1 MSTLPNDRPQSGA
14 LAAISHAVRTGAA
27 APVVVLAMLSMVVVP
42 LPPFLLDALFTIN
55 IGLSLMV
62 LLAVVYVRR
71 PLEFS
76 IFPSVLLLV
85 TLLRLSLNVASTRV
99 VLLHGHQG
107 GAAAGHVIESFGNFV
122 VGGSY
127 AVGIVVFAILT
138 IVNFVVV
145 TKGSGR
151 ISEVS
156 ARFILDALPGKQM
169 AIDADL
175 NAGLLTRDEA
185 KLRREEVRNEAD
197 FYGSMD
203 GASKFV
209 RGDAIAGLLIL
220 AINLVGGVLIG
231 MLQHGLGF
239 GEAMQTYTLLAI
251 GDGLVAQIPALLV
264 STAVAMLVTRATREQ
279 EMGDAVSTQVFGQR
293 RALTVA
299 ATLLGLIGLV
309 PGMPNLPFLLLA
321 GALGFAAWRMRD
333 PGEASPQPAAEATAA
348 SPGGTALAELSWD
361 EVAPVE
367 PLGLEVG
374 YKLIPLVD
382 KSQGGELL
390 TRLKGVRRKLTQ
402 DLGFLIPAVHV
413 RDNLELAAGQYRILV
428 HGVPVAS
435 GELLTRLKGVRRK
448 LTQDL
453 GFLIPAVHVR
463 DNLELAAGQYRVLV
477 HGVPVAGGDLHP
489 DRMLA
494 LDPGRVFGPLEG
506 IPGKDPAFGLDAT
519 WILPSQRAHAES
531 LGYTVVDAGT
541 VVATHLSHLVRERAA
556 ELLGHDEVQ
565 QLLASVGKASPK
577 LVEDLTPKLLPLSV
591 IVRVLQSL
599 LAEKVPLRQMRRIVE
614 ALLEHGIHTQD
625 PAVLTAAVRTALGP
639 FIVQELNGMTP
650 ELPVFTLAPQLER
663 ILQDSVSGQGAA
675 LEPGLAERLHQ
686 NLSECV
692 ARQEQRGEPAILL
705 VPGGIRAAI
714 SRLVRHSV
722 PQLSVLAYGEV
733 PEDKR
738 LRLLG
743 AVG

>member
-1 MSTLPNDRPQSGA
+1 MSAAPDNRAQGASSMSSLLQSMR
-14 LAAISHAVRTGAA
+14 SGAA

-42 LPPFLLDALFTIN
+42 LPPFLLDLLFTVN
-55 IGLSLMV
+55 IAMSLMV
-62 LLAVVYVRR
+62 LLAVVYVKR

-76 IFPSVLLLV
+76 VFPSVLLMV

-107 GAAAGHVIESFGNFV
+107 GAAAGHVIESFGSFV

-175 NAGLLTRDEA
+175 NAGLLTREEA

-220 AINLVGGVLIG
+220 FINLIGGVLIG
-231 MLQHGLGF
+231 ILQHDMAF
-239 GEAMQTYTLLAI
+239 GDAMQTYTLLAI
-251 GDGLVAQIPALLV
+251 GDGLVAQLPALLV

-279 EMGDAVSTQVFGQR
+279 EMGAAVGAQVFGQR
-293 RALTVA
+293 RALVVA
-299 ATLLGLIGLV
+299 AALMGLIGIV
-309 PGMPNLPFLLLA
+309 PGMPNLPFLLFA
-321 GALGFAAWRMRD
+321 GILGYAAWRLKKHED
-333 PGEASPQPAAEATAA
+333 AAAEPAAQDMAA
-348 SPGGTALAELSWD
+348 PGSSAVAELSWD

-374 YKLIPLVD
+374 YKLIALVD
-382 KSQGGELL
+382 KAQGGELL

-413 RDNLELAAGQYRILV
+413 RDNLDLAAGQYRI
-428 HGVPVAS
+428 
-435 GELLTRLKGVRRK
+435 
-448 LTQDL
+448 
-453 GFLIPAVHVR
+453 
-463 DNLELAAGQYRVLV
+463 LV

-599 LAEKVPLRQMRRIVE
+599 LTEKVPLRQMRRIVE

-625 PAVLTAAVRTALGP
+625 PSVLIAAVRTALGP
-639 FIVQELNGMTP
+639 FIVQELNGMAP